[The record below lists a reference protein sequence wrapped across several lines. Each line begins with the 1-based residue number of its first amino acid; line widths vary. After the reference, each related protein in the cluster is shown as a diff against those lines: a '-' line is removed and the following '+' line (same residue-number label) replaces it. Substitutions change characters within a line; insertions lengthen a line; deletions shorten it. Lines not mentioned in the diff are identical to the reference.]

1 MAARKDLTDR
11 NGKSKE
17 MIKRGVRLTD
27 EENYRLER
35 LMTMSG
41 LNLRDLIA
49 TLVNEKY
56 ESIKKREQ

>member
-1 MAARKDLTDR
+1 MAARNDLTDR